1 MVLGKL
7 GRLPFKIIDKWTPT
21 FIQNKIGVLVDELG
35 QYVQTGGSYL
45 SSTSKIPSYFPNTDV
60 HTLEEVNKLPVSKM
74 DGAAKK
80 LTANRKKLATLQGAS
95 TGNRRNFHINY
106 RYSRSF

>member
-1 MVLGKL
+1 MVARRVKTVEAWEKDQNDLWFWEKL

-45 SSTSKIPSYFPNTDV
+45 SSTSKIPSYYPD
-60 HTLEEVNKLPVSKM
+60 
-74 DGAAKK
+74 
-80 LTANRKKLATLQGAS
+80 RKYI
-95 TGNRRNFHINY
+95 H
-106 RYSRSF
+106 